1 MGDGSVLDS
10 RNWHFKPNHFCK
22 LKWEPDI
29 DVKRYLSAPNLIGNI
44 SNNFCKHVRN
54 AWSNTK
60 TKWWLKGMII
70 CHLIFTAAS
79 CSQIYFYIRVRPPFQ
94 FTKMI
99 GSEMSISTDQNR
111 RPHQLPYTFKISREF
126 SSFSNFTL
134 SKVNFDFK
142 SSKCSLIKL
151 KGAIL

>member
-1 MGDGSVLDS
+1 
-10 RNWHFKPNHFCK
+10 
-22 LKWEPDI
+22 
-29 DVKRYLSAPNLIGNI
+29 
-44 SNNFCKHVRN
+44 
-54 AWSNTK
+54 
-60 TKWWLKGMII
+60 MII

-151 KGAIL
+151 KGAILVGSLASEFLGWTWNTNVGIPMLDIGIPTLEFQCPT

>member
-1 MGDGSVLDS
+1 
-10 RNWHFKPNHFCK
+10 
-22 LKWEPDI
+22 
-29 DVKRYLSAPNLIGNI
+29 
-44 SNNFCKHVRN
+44 
-54 AWSNTK
+54 
-60 TKWWLKGMII
+60 MII

-94 FTKMI
+94 FTK
-99 GSEMSISTDQNR
+99 ISTDQNR

-142 SSKCSLIKL
+142 SSKCSLIEL
-151 KGAIL
+151 KAAILYLGQFSKILIKSKDEKTTSRQPGSSNGTKYVTTPRNLTSKILNSNEKPFLLIFSKIYFIVFCTL

>member
-1 MGDGSVLDS
+1 
-10 RNWHFKPNHFCK
+10 
-22 LKWEPDI
+22 
-29 DVKRYLSAPNLIGNI
+29 
-44 SNNFCKHVRN
+44 
-54 AWSNTK
+54 
-60 TKWWLKGMII
+60 MII

-126 SSFSNFTL
+126 SSFSNFTV
-134 SKVNFDFK
+134 SEVNFDFK

-151 KGAIL
+151 KGAILYGQFSKILIKSKDEKTTSRQPGLSNGTKYVTTPRNLTSKFLNSNEKPFLLIFSKIYIFVFLTL